1 MKAHT
6 QMKSDRTIV
15 RVRFGWREEVNKREI
30 DFLSGNT
37 VLGLMNFKQRRKKLF
52 EYSGAKS
59 VSLKKYLEGS
69 VTKKDFL
76 LFVAQVNAI
85 YRKVKQFNLFPKNIY
100 LDFNCIFVNPN
111 TKELSFVYLPVASS
125 PTGSDYMGFLS
136 NMVNTAKPAQEQ
148 NTDYITQFAF
158 FLRNL
163 EAYDPTRI
171 DDFISSQDRTVIEMV
186 TRNAPGAAKTLS
198 DKPGFSEND
207 DDYDSDTGILE
218 SIDWDY
224 EEDTGLLSGGKEDG
238 FCMDDE
244 GTTNLSDST
253 LASSTR
259 QEPKAALGVHAHLTR
274 KLTGEEIAINK
285 PVFRVGK
292 ERSYVDYFIADNGA
306 ISRSHADIITRNGR
320 VYIRDLNSKNRTY
333 VNGSVLAPEVETELF
348 HGDTVKLANEE
359 FSFSCH

>member
-6 QMKSDRTIV
+6 QIKSDRTIV
-15 RVRFGWREEVNKREI
+15 RVRFGWKEEVNKREI
-30 DFLSGNT
+30 DFLSSNT
-37 VLGLMNFKQRRKKLF
+37 ILGLLTFKQRRKKLF
-52 EYSGAKS
+52 EYSGVKS

-76 LFVAQVNAI
+76 LFIAQVNAI
-85 YRKVKQFNLFPKNIY
+85 YRKVKQFNLFPKNVY

-148 NTDYITQFAF
+148 NTDYISQFAF

-171 DDFISSQDRTVIEMV
+171 DDFILTQDRTVIEMV
-186 TRNAPGAAKTLS
+186 TRNVPGASKTLS
-198 DKPGFSEND
+198 DKPGFSENE
-207 DDYDSDTGILE
+207 DYDADTGILE
-218 SIDWDY
+218 GIDWDY

-238 FCMDDE
+238 FCMDDD
-244 GTTNLSDST
+244 GTTNLSDRYPV
-253 LASSTR
+253 SSV
-259 QEPKAALGVHAHLTR
+259 QHESKAALGVNARLTR
-274 KLTGEEIAINK
+274 KLNGEEVVINK
-285 PVFRVGK
+285 PVFRIGK

-320 VYIRDLNSKNRTY
+320 VFIRDLNSKNRTY

-359 FSFSCH
+359 FSFSSH

>member
-1 MKAHT
+1 MKTHT
-6 QMKSDRTIV
+6 QIKGDRTIV
-15 RVRFGWREEVNKREI
+15 RVRFGWKEEVNNREI

-52 EYSGAKS
+52 EYSGAKN
-59 VSLKKYLEGS
+59 VSLKKYLEGA

-136 NMVNTAKPAQEQ
+136 NMVNSARPAQEQ
-148 NTDYITQFAF
+148 NTDYISKFAF
-158 FLRNL
+158 FLRSL

-171 DDFISSQDRTVIEMV
+171 DDFISLQDRTVIEMV
-186 TRNAPGAAKTLS
+186 TRNAPGTLKS
-198 DKPGFSEND
+198 LCDKPGISED
-207 DDYDSDTGILE
+207 GDYDADTSILK

-238 FCMDDE
+238 FCVDDE
-244 GTTNLSDST
+244 GTTSLSDY
-253 LASSTR
+253 SSGNSAG
-259 QEPKAALGVHAHLTR
+259 QGSKVAFGVHAYLTR
-274 KLTGEEIAINK
+274 KLTGEKIAINK

-292 ERSYVDYFIADNGA
+292 EHSYVDYFIADNGA

-320 VYIRDLNSKNRTY
+320 VFIRDLNSKNRTY
-333 VNGSVLAPEVETELF
+333 VNGSVLVPEVEIELF

-359 FSFSCH
+359 FSFSMH